1 VLDAWTREVETLTR
15 PYREGRARE
24 LAATAAHKRELA
36 RRVSEAR
43 VQLSR
48 AVAPEATHLPYSAD
62 IENAGRWHRQRAR
75 GQRERFERVDGCR
88 RFVGVQ
94 LLCEACGTFRDEPAR
109 CRTALACTS
118 CRGKI
123 AYEKIAKLSRSR
135 QAALRYCAKRGLLR
149 HNRQGGRWS
158 EKLTTLTVPH
168 LQGHDIGGRI
178 GFARECWRRFGR
190 AFRKWLS
197 EHPDNVRKKST
208 GKRTEAIL
216 DPHGHLYSRWL
227 KNHEWTPGDDNRGHP
242 HFHMWFLGPW
252 LPRDLLS
259 TFWRDA
265 MIDASRDD
273 PGCAHM
279 TEEDR
284 ARVFQYAI
292 VDVRQCKPGP
302 SALREV
308 IKYLFLDLLEGDG
321 GRTRLPPE
329 QWAQVYEAF
338 DGTRST
344 QGSPGLMLLAK
355 REAGEAETG
364 AQCPCGAVGCWRVTR
379 RDYTL
384 AERLELELGRRK
396 PGLRYARP
404 AAALVQV
411 VSQAEGKDLCV
422 SVEATERPYRH

>member
-1 VLDAWTREVETLTR
+1 VLDSWTREVESLTR
-15 PYREGRARE
+15 PYRERRATE
-24 LAATAAHKRELA
+24 LAATAAEARELA
-36 RRVSEAR
+36 RAVSAERLNLAR
-43 VQLSR
+43 F
-48 AVAPEATHLPYSAD
+48 VAPGDVHVPFSAD

-109 CRTALACTS
+109 CRTALACVS

-149 HNRQGGRWS
+149 HNRRGGRWS

-168 LQGHDIGGRI
+168 LDVHTIGTRI
-178 GFARECWRRFGR
+178 AFARDCWRRFGR
-190 AFRKWLS
+190 AFRKWLR
-197 EHPDNVRKKST
+197 EHPDNARRSLRSPKN
-208 GKRTEAIL
+208 TEAIL

-227 KNHEWTPGDDNRGHP
+227 KNIEWTPGDDDKGHP
-242 HFHMWFLGPW
+242 HFHLWFLGPW

-259 TFWRDA
+259 SLWRDA

-273 PGCAHM
+273 HALEHM

-284 ARVFQYAI
+284 ARVFQYAV
-292 VDVRQCKPGP
+292 VDIRQCKPGP
-302 SALREV
+302 TALREV
-308 IKYLFLDLLEGDG
+308 VKYLFLDLIEGADG
-321 GRTRLPPE
+321 ARTRLPPE
-329 QWAQVYEAF
+329 QWAHVYEAF

-344 QGSPGLMLLAK
+344 QGTPGLMLLAK

-364 AQCPCGAVGCWRVTR
+364 AQCGCGAVGCWTVTR

-384 AERLELELGRRK
+384 AERLELELGRLRK
-396 PGLRYARP
+396 PRLRHARP
-404 AAALVQV
+404 AAALAQV
-411 VSQAEGKDLCV
+411 VAQ
-422 SVEATERPYRH
+422 

>member
-1 VLDAWTREVETLTR
+1 VLDAWTREVESLTR
-15 PYREGRARE
+15 PYRERRARE
-24 LAATAAHKRELA
+24 LAATAAEARELA
-36 RRVSEAR
+36 RAVSAERVNLAR
-43 VQLSR
+43 F
-48 AVAPEATHLPYSAD
+48 VAPGDVPVPFSAD

-123 AYEKIAKLSRSR
+123 AYEKIAELSRSR

-149 HNRQGGRWS
+149 HNRRGGRWS

-168 LQGHDIGGRI
+168 LDVHDIGTRI
-178 GFARECWRRFGR
+178 SFARDCWRRFGR
-190 AFRKWLS
+190 AFRKWLR
-197 EHPDNVRKKST
+197 EHADNVRKSLRSPK
-208 GKRTEAIL
+208 KTEAIL

-227 KNHEWTPGDDNRGHP
+227 KNIEWTPGDDGSGHP
-242 HFHMWFLGPW
+242 HFHLWFLGPW

-259 TFWRDA
+259 NLWRDA
-265 MIDASRDD
+265 MVRASRDD
-273 PGCAHM
+273 PALEHM
-279 TEEDR
+279 TEEER
-284 ARVFQYAI
+284 ARVFQYAV
-292 VDVRQCKPGP
+292 VDIRQCKPGP
-302 SALREV
+302 TALREV
-308 IKYLFLDLLEGDG
+308 VKYLFLDLIEGDG

-344 QGSPGLMLLAK
+344 QGTPGLMLLAK

-364 AQCPCGAVGCWRVTR
+364 ARCACGAVGCWKITR

-384 AERLELELGRRK
+384 AERLELELGRRRK
-396 PGLRYARP
+396 PGLRHARP
-404 AAALVQV
+404 AAALAQV
-411 VSQAEGKDLCV
+411 VSQ
-422 SVEATERPYRH
+422 